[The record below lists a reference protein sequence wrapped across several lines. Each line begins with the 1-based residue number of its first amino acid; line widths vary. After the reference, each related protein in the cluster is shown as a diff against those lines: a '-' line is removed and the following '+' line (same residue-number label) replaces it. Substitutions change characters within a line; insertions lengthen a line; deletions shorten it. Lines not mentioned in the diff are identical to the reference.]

1 LSIKDIS
8 TDGMSDN
15 DFGQFVFIEE
25 YTREL
30 FTKYMSGEFLE
41 QFLRENPILRNAV
54 KDSQKQESMGQKKDD
69 CEVFKKCSSK
79 K

>member
-25 YTREL
+25 YSREL
-30 FTKYMSGEFLE
+30 FTKYTSGEFLE
-41 QFLRENPILRNAV
+41 QFLRENPILRHAV
-54 KDSQKQESMGQKKDD
+54 KDTQKQESIGQKKDD
-69 CEVFKKCSSK
+69 CEVFKKCSSTK
-79 K
+79 

>member
-1 LSIKDIS
+1 
-8 TDGMSDN
+8 MSDD

-25 YTREL
+25 CTKEL
-30 FTKYMSGEFLE
+30 FTKYLSGEYLE
-41 QFLRENPILRNAV
+41 RFLRENPILMPTV
-54 KDSQKQESMGQKKDD
+54 KSPVKQESIGQKNDD